1 MASQRPTDSRPTFRH
16 RIQGIKLQPPK
27 SKYDIGGEIDA
38 DGTRVH
44 KLKRIGKGKTLE
56 WKDLYASC
64 DVHDGSWITVQVK
77 EGHTLTKDRLGYA
90 KYQVSQSNAMD
101 SFAIET
107 ESNDGG
113 KPMFKVHI
121 QVMGN
126 ESIEQAYS
134 EALEHAKMLQRK
146 QGSRIK
152 ARKIGE
158 VFEKTS
164 ALSNIMLDLDPTGG
178 AKAAVWVCV
187 KAWENLQSQEKEDEM
202 LEDLL
207 EDLSITIPT
216 IESVRSIA
224 ETNLKET
231 VMDMLRLI
239 EDVLVFVLGT
249 QPNNRLE
256 RARSSF
262 LSSGTQR
269 QVDMLVKR
277 SERLRREFNERIG
290 AQNLRSSELYRRR
303 ERLKELRPVE
313 LASYNTS
320 RQCLDGTRVRI
331 IDTLVAWA
339 QGSNEPVRLAWVHG
353 LAGLGKS
360 SIMTSVCKQL
370 DDIGALVCSFF
381 CKQDSPDLRDP
392 RRVLMT
398 IVCELAQRWDAYGSA
413 VAHVICKNIALHS
426 KHIQQLYDILVTEP
440 WRSVSQAE
448 LPKQTF
454 AVIIDA
460 LDECE
465 DAITRRQLL
474 MCLRDISR
482 LAPFLRIIVTSR
494 PHEDIRR
501 YFRNANPGW
510 YTEFDLLQYD
520 ASTDIRL
527 FVQQQFEPLNSVR
540 GWPTNAVDLVAT
552 RANGLFIWA
561 GTACAYVLTGLNKLR
576 RLLLL
581 TEGSPL
587 GAIDNLYKT
596 ILTAQETIGDEEDMN
611 EVRSCLGTIVV
622 TSMRSALSVHS
633 LVALMGEH
641 ASSEVLQGVVDRL
654 AAVLYTDK
662 SLDGAI
668 RLSHPSFMEFIVDRN
683 RSNELCIDLA
693 EQNRI
698 IAERCLKVMMSELR
712 FNICGLETSD
722 TLNRNIPDLNVR
734 VQRTISTQLSYACLY
749 WTSHLVE
756 AHPHTLAPLV
766 RDFMSKPQLLYWIE
780 VLSLLGRLS
789 AAPTSL
795 MQVVKWC
802 NNHSIK
808 DSSAIANDTYRF
820 VLTFYDTISA
830 STPHLYISALAFAP
844 TESHIYR
851 RMSKQFPNL
860 LEVAQGGEAD
870 WPTCIRSISVSSAV
884 RAVAISPDGEWIV
897 SGCEDGKVYIWN
909 LATGEA
915 VCAALEGH
923 SRCVTCITF
932 SPDGRQIVSGSED
945 CTLRIWDAQNGEMV
959 LGPLNGHL
967 SPITC
972 VAYSPNSHLIASGS
986 ARSEAT
992 IRIWNARNGNLI
1004 KEPLKHDDSVRC
1016 LCFSPDSRQLA
1027 SGSDDCIMRIWD
1039 PDTHKTILNSEK
1051 SPHEGYV
1058 TSVSY
1063 SSCGRRIVSGTDE
1076 HQLRM
1081 WSSETGEEIKSMMA
1095 SEAPESIAFV
1105 PSGEFLC
1112 LSSRE
1117 NSIFARTVD
1126 TGAMVLGPLAGHT
1139 GKIRSM
1145 VFSPNGDYIVSGSN
1159 DKTVRIWST
1168 ISSTE
1173 IKVVYPTNGDPYGR
1187 LNEVKCI
1194 AISSDGSIVISGHK
1208 DRTVRIWDTETGR
1221 AMLAPLDGVSHGIR
1235 LVAFSPDDTAI
1246 FCVSEG
1252 GTIHKWDAKSGER
1265 LLEPLQTN
1273 FTTIFDIVVSSNGH
1287 AIAVGRRE
1295 SGICAWNSSTG
1306 ETATYPFDSIMDSV
1320 EQVRFLPSR
1329 QRLIVAGYYLSQVIC
1344 LVCDM
1349 ETGGTASAT
1358 MKSHSG
1364 YNVTRV
1370 TLSYDGRRAASG
1382 SRDHTVTVW
1391 DIETGKKVF
1400 DPLTGHSGPVSEVVF
1415 SSDDRHLISGSF
1427 DQTIRVWDM
1436 ATGAALLCPLL
1447 GQPGLTVFIKI
1458 SSDGRRIASGAFDGI
1473 RIWDL
1478 EPFTTP
1484 TAAVSYVSA
1493 DTRIPTL
1500 KSSSNNKR
1508 LVSAAQLLNNLD
1520 PDSPGWVIAGDGRLV
1535 VWLPPEMRKIDSSLV
1550 HMSRH
1555 GVRHRTVIDFTRFVH
1570 GESWTSV
1577 VGADSRSKVI
1587 SANVKV

>member
-1 MASQRPTDSRPTFRH
+1 MASQKPTDNRPTFRH
-16 RIQGIKLQPPK
+16 RIQGIKLQPPR

-38 DGTRVH
+38 NGARVR

-56 WKDLYASC
+56 WKDLYVSC

-90 KYQVSQSNAMD
+90 RYQVSQSNTMD
-101 SFAIET
+101 SFTIET

-113 KPMFKVHI
+113 KPMFEVHI

-134 EALEHAKMLQRK
+134 EALEHAKTLQRK
-146 QGSRIK
+146 QSSRIK
-152 ARKIGE
+152 TRKIGE

-164 ALSNIMLDLDPTGG
+164 ALSNIMLELDPTGG
-178 AKAAVWVCV
+178 AKVAVLVCV
-187 KAWENLQSQEKEDEM
+187 KAWENLESQEKEDEM
-202 LEDLL
+202 LEELL
-207 EDLSITIPT
+207 DDLSRTIPT
-216 IESVRSIA
+216 IESVRGVA

-231 VMDMLRLI
+231 VMDILRLI
-239 EDVLVFVLGT
+239 EDVLVFALGT

-313 LASYNTS
+313 LASYNPS
-320 RQCLDGTRVRI
+320 RQCLDGTRVTI

-339 QGSNEPVRLAWVHG
+339 QGTNEAVRLAWVHG
-353 LAGLGKS
+353 FAGLGKS
-360 SIMTSVCKQL
+360 SVMASVCKQL

-398 IVCELAQRWDAYGSA
+398 IVCELAQRWDAYGLA
-413 VAHVICKNIALHS
+413 VADIIGKNIALNS
-426 KHIQQLYDILVTEP
+426 KHVQQLYDTLVTEP
-440 WRSVSQAE
+440 WRSISQTE
-448 LPKQTF
+448 LPKQTL
-454 AVIIDA
+454 AVIVDA

-465 DAITRRQLL
+465 DAIARRQLL
-474 MCLRDISR
+474 VCLRDISR

-501 YFRNANPGW
+501 YFRNSSPEW

-527 FVQQQFEPLNSVR
+527 FVQQQFEPLDSVG
-540 GWPTNAVDLVAT
+540 GWPANAVDLVAT

-561 GTACAYVLTGLNKLR
+561 GTACAYILTGLDKPK
-576 RLLLL
+576 RLMLL
-581 TEGSPL
+581 TGGSPL

-596 ILTAQETIGDEEDMN
+596 ILTAQETIGDEEDMK
-611 EVRSCLGTIVV
+611 EVRSCLSTIVV
-622 TSMRSALSVHS
+622 TSMRSALSVRG
-633 LVALMGEH
+633 LAALMGEH
-641 ASSEVLQGVVDRL
+641 SSPEVLQGVVDRL
-654 AAVLYTDK
+654 AAVLYTDN

-683 RSNELCIDLA
+683 RSGELCVDLA

-698 IAERCLKVMMSELR
+698 IAEQCLKAMMSELR
-712 FNICGLETSD
+712 FNMCRLETSD
-722 TLNRNIPDLNVR
+722 TLNRDIPDLDVR
-734 VQRTISTQLSYACLY
+734 AKHGISTHLSYACLY

-756 AHPHTLAPLV
+756 AHPHTLGPLV
-766 RDFMSKPQLLYWIE
+766 REFLSKPELIYWIE

-789 AAPTSL
+789 AATNSL
-795 MQVVKWC
+795 MEVVKWC
-802 NNHSIK
+802 SKHGMK
-808 DSSAIANDTYRF
+808 DSSAMANDIYRF
-820 VLTFYDTISA
+820 VLTFYEPISA
-830 STPHLYISALAFAP
+830 STPHLYVSALAFAP
-844 TESHIYR
+844 AESQIFRGVRKH
-851 RMSKQFPNL
+851 FPNL
-860 LEVAQGGEAD
+860 LEVAQGGDAN

-884 RAVAISPDGEWIV
+884 RTVAVSPDGEWIV

-923 SRCVTCITF
+923 SRCVTCVTF

-945 CTLRIWDAQNGEMV
+945 CTLRIWDAQNGEMI
-959 LGPLNGHL
+959 LGPLKGHL
-967 SPITC
+967 SPIRC
-972 VAYSPNSHLIASGS
+972 VAYSPNGRLIASGS
-986 ARSEAT
+986 MRSETAV
-992 IRIWNARNGNLI
+992 RIWDARTGNLMD
-1004 KEPLKHDDSVRC
+1004 EPLKHGDSVRC

-1027 SGSDDCIMRIWD
+1027 SGSYDCIMRIWD
-1039 PDTHKTILNSEK
+1039 PETYKTILGSEK
-1051 SPHEGYV
+1051 SLHDGSV
-1058 TSVSY
+1058 TTVSY
-1063 SSCGRRIVSGTDE
+1063 SSCGRRIVSGTDLC
-1076 HQLRM
+1076 QVKI
-1081 WSSETGEEIKSMMA
+1081 WSSETGEEIKWMMVP
-1095 SEAPESIAFV
+1095 EAPESIAFV
-1105 PSGEFLC
+1105 PRGEFLF

-1117 NSIFARTVD
+1117 NLIFARTVD
-1126 TGAMVLGPLAGHT
+1126 TGASVLGPLAGHT
-1139 GKIRSM
+1139 SIIRSM

-1159 DKTVRIWST
+1159 DKTIRIWST
-1168 ISSTE
+1168 VPSAETKVISS
-1173 IKVVYPTNGDPYGR
+1173 INRDSYGC

-1208 DRTVRIWDTETGR
+1208 DRAIRIWDVETGR
-1221 AMLAPLDGVSHGIR
+1221 AVLAPLDGVSHDIK
-1235 LVAFSPDDTAI
+1235 LVGFSPDDTAI

-1252 GTIHKWDAKSGER
+1252 GTIHKWDAKSGKS
-1265 LLEPLQTN
+1265 LLGPLQSN
-1273 FTTIFDIVVSSNGH
+1273 LTTISDIAFSPSGSTI
-1287 AIAVGRRE
+1287 AIGRRE
-1295 SGICAWNSSTG
+1295 SWIYIWDSSTG
-1306 ETATYPFDSIMDSV
+1306 ETTTYPFGSTKGSV
-1320 EQVRFLPSR
+1320 EQVRFLPDR
-1329 QRLIVAGYYLSQVIC
+1329 QRLLLAGYRATEVIC

-1349 ETGGTASAT
+1349 ETGGTASVA
-1358 MKSHSG
+1358 MQGHSNYVMG
-1364 YNVTRV
+1364 V
-1370 TLSYDGRRAASG
+1370 TLSYDGCRAASG
-1382 SRDHTVTVW
+1382 SRDHTVIVW
-1391 DIETGKKVF
+1391 DIETGQKAF
-1400 DPLTGHSGPVSEVVF
+1400 NPLIGHSGPVSEVVF
-1415 SSDDRHLISGSF
+1415 SSDDRHLISSSF

-1436 ATGAALLCPLL
+1436 ATGAALLGPLL
-1447 GQPGLTVFIKI
+1447 GQPDMTVFIKI
-1458 SSDGRRIASGAFDGI
+1458 SSDGRRIASGGLRGI
-1473 RIWDL
+1473 RIWDS
-1478 EPFTTP
+1478 EPFTAP
-1484 TAAVSYVSA
+1484 DAPDSYLSA
-1493 DTRIPTL
+1493 DTRIPML
-1500 KSSSNNKR
+1500 KSSTNNKR

-1520 PDSPGWVIAGDGRLV
+1520 PDLPGWVTAAGGRPV
-1535 VWLPPEMRKIDSSLV
+1535 VWLPPEMRRIDSSLV

-1577 VGADSRSKVI
+1577 AGADPGSKVI
-1587 SANVKV
+1587 SSDVKV